1 VFANP
6 YSNPSKMSTP
16 VAIIYFFFLSF
27 PFMFAVV
34 LILLMMDALEVF
46 MHTMRLHWVEFMSKF
61 Y

>member
-1 VFANP
+1 
-6 YSNPSKMSTP
+6 MSTP